1 MLHETPR
8 DAPRT
13 DMAGIGWLTAYAI
26 AMAHV
31 EAALVIYLRR
41 LYYAGDPLTL
51 FPLEM
56 LPKPDLAIELG
67 RELATLVM
75 ITAVA
80 FLHAKRGLR
89 VFAAFLYV
97 FGLWDIAYYAWLK
110 AMLGWPTSWLE
121 WDVLFLIPWPWLGPW
136 IAPVL
141 VAAVFAIWG
150 ARTLLSLPAA
160 PPLARS
166 ALIAFAIGAAIV
178 IGAFLVPGLAIIG
191 GTAPAEG
198 YRPGAFG
205 WALFALGYATM
216 TAALFVTKLPRIRPI
231 R

>member
-1 MLHETPR
+1 
-8 DAPRT
+8 
-13 DMAGIGWLTAYAI
+13 MAGVGWLTTYAI

-56 LPKPDLAIELG
+56 LPNPDLAIELA

-80 FLHAKRGLR
+80 FLHAKRGWR

-141 VAAVFAIWG
+141 AAAVFVIWG
-150 ARTLLSLPAA
+150 ARTLLSSPAA
-160 PPLARS
+160 PPLTRS
-166 ALIAFAIGAAIV
+166 ALTAFAVGTAIV
-178 IGAFLVPGLAIIG
+178 IGAFLVPGLTIITG
-191 GTAPAEG
+191 AAPAEG
-198 YRPGAFG
+198 YRPGAFD
-205 WALFALGYATM
+205 WALFALGYAIM
-216 TAALFVTKLPRIRPI
+216 TAGLFVKKLPKIRQI